1 MNRPLTVD
9 DVVQAVELVRATY
22 TREEIATRVRPG
34 QMAEVRTLDEL
45 ALSMLYYYNH
55 PYNSSKN
62 LVEGW
67 PLTTRKFLDRV
78 NKPPTV

>member
-9 DVVQAVELVRATY
+9 DVIQAVELVKATY

-45 ALSMLYYYNH
+45 ALSMLYYDGA
-55 PYNSSKN
+55 YNSSKN
-62 LVEGW
+62 LVEDW
-67 PLTTRKFLDRV
+67 PLTVRKFLTRV